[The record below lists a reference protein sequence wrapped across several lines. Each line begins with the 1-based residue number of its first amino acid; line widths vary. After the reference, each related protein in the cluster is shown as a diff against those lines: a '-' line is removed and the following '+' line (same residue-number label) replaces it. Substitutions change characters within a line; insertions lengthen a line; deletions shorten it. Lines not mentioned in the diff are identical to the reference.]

1 VDLVTGV
8 VRAAIAIHVAFAVL
22 FLAARARRP
31 EEPEFGVL
39 SALCATVALLA
50 AASSAESRATSVV
63 DVLRMSQLT
72 FMALLVACALLC
84 HFAIEYA
91 AIPARKTWLTATY
104 GVTVAYQ
111 LLNARGLLDDAA
123 AMVNGTGGVP
133 RLAPVSMLGLSA
145 YAVCLAAAGLAL
157 ALFARGYLAGRRE
170 ALALV
175 VGDSILIATLLNDA
189 GCAAGLF
196 ATTYLSA
203 VGFLGIVA
211 GSLSTLLSRYVAV
224 ANESQ
229 KRGAELRSRTRELRK
244 SIAELAAAQEELG
257 RKEQLAVVGELA
269 AVIAH
274 EVRNPLAIIANAVAG
289 LRKPTLTRDDQFT
302 LLSILDEETTRLN
315 RLVSD
320 LLRYAR
326 PVNLQRQSISL
337 RDLIERGLQIV
348 QNRKS
353 LQVELKIE
361 AEDLRLWGDANL
373 LRQVFENLID
383 NACQAMHYGGLLILR
398 VRAMQHE
405 GSDGL
410 AVDII
415 DTGEGMDTIVR
426 SRARDPFF
434 TTRPSGTG
442 LGLAIVDRIVDAHGG
457 HLLIESRAGEGTT
470 ATVFLP
476 FGSQSEPP
484 PPPRARGQAGPRRS
498 ASSPSVRPPPA
509 PPSEGEV

>member
-1 VDLVTGV
+1 MDLVTGV
-8 VRAAIAIHVAFAVL
+8 VRAAIAIHAAFAVV

-31 EEPEFGVL
+31 QEPEYGVL
-39 SALCATVALLA
+39 AAMSAAVALLSAATVA
-50 AASSAESRATSVV
+50 ESRGTSAV
-63 DVLRMSQLT
+63 DVLQMAQLA

-91 AIPARKTWLTATY
+91 NVPAKKTWLAATY
-104 GVTVAYQ
+104 GLAAVYEV
-111 LLNARGLLDDAA
+111 LNARDLLDDATA
-123 AMVNGTGGVP
+123 VVGANVP
-133 RLAPVSMLGLSA
+133 RFAPVSALGLSA
-145 YAVCLAAAGLAL
+145 YATCLGAASVAL
-157 ALFARGYLAGRRE
+157 ALFARAYLAGRRE

-189 GCAAGLF
+189 GFAAGLF
-196 ATTYLSA
+196 ATTYLSS
-203 VGFLGIVA
+203 VGFLAIVA
-211 GSLSTLLSRYVAV
+211 AAVSTLLSRYVAV
-224 ANESQ
+224 AGESS
-229 KRGAELRSRTRELRK
+229 KRGSELRARTRELRK
-244 SIAELAAAQEELG
+244 TIADLAVAQEELG

-289 LRKPTLTRDDQFT
+289 LRKPTLTRDDQGT

-326 PVNLQRQSISL
+326 PVNVQRQSISL
-337 RDLIERGLQIV
+337 RELIERGLQIV

-353 LQVELKIE
+353 LQVELTVD
-361 AEDLRLWGDANL
+361 APDLRLWGDANL

-383 NACQAMHYGGLLILR
+383 NACQAMHYGGLLTLR
-398 VRAMQHE
+398 IRPMQHE
-405 GSDGL
+405 GAEGL

-442 LGLAIVDRIVDAHGG
+442 LGRALVDRIVDAHGG

-484 PPPRARGQAGPRRS
+484 PPRGRGQGSQRRGS
-498 ASSPSVRPPPA
+498 TPSVKPPPA
-509 PPSEGEV
+509 PPPSEEEVKA